1 MDKDRNGGKEAE
13 REVKEAADEGK
24 RMWEEWDQNRIKELN
39 KRTEQN
45 SGQETENVSENIIQK
60 TKCQN
65 LKNNGE

>member
-13 REVKEAADEGK
+13 REVKEAGDEGK
-24 RMWEEWDQNRIKELN
+24 RMWEWDQNRIKELN